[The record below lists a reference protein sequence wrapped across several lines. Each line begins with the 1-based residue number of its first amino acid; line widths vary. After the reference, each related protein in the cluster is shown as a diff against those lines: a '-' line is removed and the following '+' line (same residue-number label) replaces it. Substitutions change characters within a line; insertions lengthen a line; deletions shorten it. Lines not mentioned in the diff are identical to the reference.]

1 MRCCLWRKLGLGLWL
16 SLWLG
21 LWLSLAFRRHDIE
34 RIGWLFMARL
44 PWLAAPARLAIAI
57 AILVIAAALV
67 TVSFAIAVAISI
79 AAGIAVTIILITVI
93 LVTIILVAVLIA
105 AGIIVGVALFDTIAE
120 ALVSVVCNIVVFG
133 LDLVVRA
140 GIAARLT
147 GLDQTEIMFG
157 VLVEVF
163 RPHAIARQ
171 RRIARELDVFVKNLG
186 SIATDFNFRTIALI
200 AAIGRI
206 TRLPST
212 TALALIIA
220 RPCFPAIHI

>member
-1 MRCCLWRKLGLGLWL
+1 MVRGRLWWKLRL
-16 SLWLG
+16 SLRLG
-21 LWLSLAFRRHDIE
+21 LAFRRHDIE
-34 RIGWLFMARL
+34 WIGWLFMARL
-44 PWLAAPARLAIAI
+44 PRLTAPARLTIAI
-57 AILVIAAALV
+57 AILVIAAVLIP
-67 TVSFAIAVAISI
+67 VSVAIAIAV
-79 AAGIAVTIILITVI
+79 GIAVAIILITVI
-93 LVTIILVAVLIA
+93 LVAVMIA
-105 AGIIVGVALFDTIAE
+105 AGIVIVVAWLFNTIAE
-120 ALVSVVCNIVVFG
+120 ALISVVCNIVVFG
-133 LDLVVRA
+133 LDLVVRV